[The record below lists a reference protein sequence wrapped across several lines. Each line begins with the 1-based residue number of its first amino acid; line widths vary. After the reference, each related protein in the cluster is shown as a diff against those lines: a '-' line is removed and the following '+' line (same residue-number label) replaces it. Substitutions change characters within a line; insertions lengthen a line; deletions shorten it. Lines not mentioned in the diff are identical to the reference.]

1 MGLIDTLTAGFR
13 LVGRRPWLILLPAL
27 VDLLL
32 WLGPQLSVRPLA
44 DALVEIMR
52 TSGIPADTAQGL
64 MVSPEVLVEMA
75 ASFNLLWLL
84 SNSLT
89 WFNVLVPGLVEP
101 ARMGLAATPI
111 EVPLAALPVVASL
124 LAIAGLGLGSAFLV
138 TIISQLEGPAGL
150 APSPLRRW
158 LHTWA
163 WMVVYGLV
171 LLALFMLSTF
181 VLSLGIS
188 LVLLLMPALANVFG
202 TLAVLMGSWIVVGLF
217 LMLYFVAAAVVSD
230 GVGLAEAVKRSLVV
244 VTQNFWSTVGLIL
257 LTGLILAGF
266 QFIFQRL
273 AQASSV
279 ALIVC
284 ILANAVL
291 LAGLTAAR
299 LIFYR
304 DRLLRIALAQ
314 QSTPAA

>member
-13 LVGRRPWLILLPAL
+13 LVWRRPWLILLPVL

-32 WLGPQLSVRPLA
+32 WLAPQLSVRPLA
-44 DALVEIMR
+44 DAVVEIIQA
-52 TSGIPADTAQGL
+52 SGIPTDTAQGL
-64 MVSPEVLVEMA
+64 MVPPEMLVEMA

-89 WFNVLVPGLVEP
+89 WFNVLLPGLVEP
-101 ARMGLAATPI
+101 ARLGLASAAI
-111 EVPLAALPVVASL
+111 DVPLRTLPVAVPL
-124 LAIAGLGLGSAFLV
+124 LAVAGLGVGSAFLV
-138 TIISQLEGPAGL
+138 TIASQLEGPGGL

-163 WMVVYGLV
+163 WLVVYGLV
-171 LLALFMLSTF
+171 LLALFVLSTF
-181 VLSLGIS
+181 ALSLGIS
-188 LVLLLMPALANVFG
+188 FLLLLAPALANVFG
-202 TLAVLMGSWIVVGLF
+202 TVAVLTASWIIIGLF

-230 GVGLAEAVKRSLVV
+230 GVGLAEAVRRSLVV
-244 VTQNFWSTVGLIL
+244 VTQNFWSTVGLIV

-273 AQASSV
+273 AQASPLT
-279 ALIVC
+279 LIVS

-291 LAGLTAAR
+291 LAGLTAGR

-304 DRLLRIALAQ
+304 DRVLTIALAQ
-314 QSTPAA
+314 QAPPAG